1 MRKAILGFV
10 ILFSAGFVKAQSY
23 HFSQFFSTPLLTN
36 PANTGFT
43 NGPYRIASNF
53 RSQGMQGGSS
63 FFTGYVS
70 ADASPLRDRLTEGHK
85 AGIGLYVMNDQ
96 SQSSA
101 LRTNTVGL
109 SAAYH
114 VGLDMYAEESIGL
127 GLQGTYNQ
135 RRLDFSKLNFE
146 NQFGPFGYDPSL
158 PIGEDFNTRTSSF
171 FDLNA
176 GIVYNRNIDNRSF
189 FAGVAVYNIL
199 RPKQNVLDEEYSPP
213 VRYTFQAGSQF
224 PVSPESNA
232 YFSLTAMHQGG
243 ATEATLGG
251 AFGFNFT
258 EESKNELIG
267 GLWYRYKDA
276 VIPYLGY
283 HGKSFQAGLSY
294 DYTVSGLKAGSQIR
308 NGIELTLIFKAPDNR
323 ELKANIP
330 WY

>member
-1 MRKAILGFV
+1 MKKVFIGFF
-10 ILFSAGFVKAQSY
+10 ILFSAGLVKAQSY

-43 NGPYRIASNF
+43 NGPFRISSNF

-63 FFTGYVS
+63 FFTGYLS

-96 SQSSA
+96 SQGGA
-101 LRTNTVGL
+101 LRTNSVGL

-114 VGLDMYAEESIGL
+114 VGLDIYAEESIGL

-135 RRLDFSKLNFE
+135 RRLDYSKLSFE
-146 NQFGPFGYDPSL
+146 NQFGPVGYDPTL
-158 PIGEDFNTRTSSF
+158 PIGEAFNTQSSNF

-176 GIVYNRNIDNRSF
+176 GVVYNRNIDNRSF
-189 FAGVAVYNIL
+189 FAGLAVYNIL
-199 RPKQNVLDEEYSPP
+199 RPKQNILEEEYSLPM
-213 VRYTFQAGSQF
+213 RFTFQAGSQF
-224 PVSPESNA
+224 PLSTESNA

-251 AFGFNFT
+251 AFGFNIT
-258 EESKNELIG
+258 EGAKNELIG

-276 VIPYLGY
+276 VIPYIGY
-283 HGKSFQAGLSY
+283 HGNSFQAGLSY
-294 DYTVSGLKAGSQIR
+294 DYTVSGLKTGAQIK
-308 NGIELTLIFKAPDNR
+308 NGAELTLIFKAPDNR